1 MIFNQAVLAAAA
13 FPQAVCSSDSSVY
26 AENQGQQLNSR
37 LPDSQHALPPPP
49 RVRLGGAEYSFSPA
63 RCSGSHDLAEYTVSL

>member
-13 FPQAVCSSDSSVY
+13 FPQAVCSSGSSVY

-37 LPDSQHALPPPP
+37 LPDSQHAPPPAG
-49 RVRLGGAEYSFSPA
+49 VRLGGAEYSFSPA